1 LCTDSALGAV
11 GPRIARHFV
20 KAEIKAFR
28 FAEFDA
34 ARAWAAAG

>member
-1 LCTDSALGAV
+1 V

-20 KAEIKAFR
+20 KAEIKAFS
-28 FAEFDA
+28 FAEFDV